1 MLIRLTWSANNTKKL
16 YENVQQSLDH
26 LGLLGTVDVEIFDD
40 TSYKED
46 LGIIE
51 DPALCIEEES
61 IEFRDMIFEGVIPEI
76 EELNTCFSQ
85 FFEHLNEN
93 DVRRDVDQGD
103 VIRAKVGA
111 VWNS

>member
-76 EELNTCFSQ
+76 EELNTMFLSIFWAPEWEWCATGCGSGGCDTC
-85 FFEHLNEN
+85 ESGCSL
-93 DVRRDVDQGD
+93 
-103 VIRAKVGA
+103 K
-111 VWNS
+111 